1 MGPGD
6 WYMARKALRPRVVI
20 SRCIEFENVRWNAQI
35 IRSEFVEALIPH
47 VEEFTVCPEVGIGL
61 GVPRE
66 TLRLVDKGDG
76 VRLMQPA
83 TGEDLTDRMTTFL
96 DDFIAGL
103 PEVDGF
109 ILKSRS
115 PTSGLRRVKIY
126 PSLGKVAHIRRGPGL
141 FGGIVRERFGHLAL
155 EDEGRLRNGRI
166 REHFLRKLYTLAR
179 FREARERGGFGDLL
193 EFHIENKL
201 LLKAYRERDMRGM
214 GRIVAN
220 EGRLPPGVLFGEYEP
235 LLHSALRRPPRCGT
249 YINALMNSLGYFSKN
264 LTGAERQ
271 FFLNSLQR
279 YKEGKVP
286 LVVPVD
292 IMRSWIVRF
301 GEEYLARQAF
311 FNPYPEEL
319 MDVEAIVEACGGRD
333 YWEDVA

>member
-1 MGPGD
+1 
-6 WYMARKALRPRVVI
+6 MARKAVRPRVVI

-35 IRSEFVEALIPH
+35 IRSEFVQTLIPH
-47 VEEFTVCPEVGIGL
+47 VEAITVCPEVGIGL

-66 TLRLVDKGDG
+66 TLRLVRVGDG

-83 TGEDLTDRMTTFL
+83 TGEDLTDKMIEFL
-96 DDFIAGL
+96 GGFIAGL
-103 PEVDGF
+103 HEVDGF

-115 PTSGLRRVKIY
+115 PTSGLKGVKIY
-126 PSLGKVAHIRRGPGL
+126 PSLGKVPHVGRGPGI
-141 FGGIVRERFGHLAL
+141 FGGMVRERFGHLAL

-179 FREARERGGFGDLL
+179 FREARGRGGFEDLL
-193 EFHIENKL
+193 EFHTENKL
-201 LLKAYRERDMRGM
+201 LLKAYREKDMREM

-220 EGRLPPGVLFGEYEP
+220 KGRLPPGTLFGGYEN
-235 LLHSALRRPPRCGT
+235 LLHSVFRRPPRCGT
-249 YINALMNSLGYFSKN
+249 YINALMNSLGYFSRKI
-264 LTGAERQ
+264 TGAERQ
-271 FFLNSLQR
+271 FFLDSLQR

-301 GEEYLARQAF
+301 GEEYLARQTF

-319 MDVEAIVEACGGRD
+319 MDVEAIAEACGGRD